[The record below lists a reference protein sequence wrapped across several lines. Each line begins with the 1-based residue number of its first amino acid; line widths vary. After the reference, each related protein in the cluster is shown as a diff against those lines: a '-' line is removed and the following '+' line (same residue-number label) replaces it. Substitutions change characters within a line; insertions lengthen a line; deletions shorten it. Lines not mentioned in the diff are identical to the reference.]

1 MNKIAGYIYKLIG
14 IFIDYILR
22 AAIFVVDA
30 LVSVFK
36 SFRELI
42 GLVLSMGGCLFI
54 LLLLNSFILYRV
66 LENPFLMTVIIL
78 SVVVPFIGRI
88 AVSYLKYIHYI
99 GTEYFFDK
107 ADFYLLGRRASFEKM
122 EDYGRKYRENLER
135 ERIKREEQRRKT
147 QEEEFRRRFEN
158 FGGFHTYTFDD
169 FESFEEFFRDVG
181 YGNYT
186 GGQGGSYQNQGG
198 YHQNMGGSMSFKSQY
213 EKSCNILGV
222 NYTADKYEIKL
233 AYKKMA
239 KMYHPDLN
247 KEPGATE
254 KFQEINNAYEFLS
267 DENIERYKRL
277 Q

>member
-1 MNKIAGYIYKLIG
+1 MNKIAGYIYKFIG
-14 IFIDYILR
+14 IFIDYLLR
-22 AAIFVVDA
+22 GAIFLVDA

-54 LLLLNSFILYRV
+54 MLFLNPFILYRV
-66 LENPFLMTVIIL
+66 LRNPFLMTVIVL

-99 GTEYFFDK
+99 GTEYFYDK
-107 ADFYLLGRRASFEKM
+107 ADFHLLGRRASFEKM

-135 ERIKREEQRRKT
+135 ERIRREAERRKA
-147 QEEEFRRRFEN
+147 QEEEFRRQFGN
-158 FGGFHTYTFDD
+158 FGGFHSYTFDD
-169 FESFEEFFRDVG
+169 FESFEEFFRDAG

-186 GGQGGSYQNQGG
+186 GGQGGQNQSGN
-198 YHQNMGGSMSFKSQY
+198 YQNMGGSMSFKAQY

-222 NYTADKYEIKL
+222 SYNADKYEIKL

-239 KMYHPDLN
+239 KLYHPDLN

>member
-1 MNKIAGYIYKLIG
+1 MNKILGHMYKFVG
-14 IFIDYILR
+14 ILIDYILR
-22 AAIFVVDA
+22 AVIFVVNA

-36 SFRELI
+36 SFREMLGLI
-42 GLVLSMGGCLFI
+42 LSMGGCLFI
-54 LLLLNSFILYRV
+54 MLLF
-66 LENPFLMTVIIL
+66 NPFVLYSILRNPLLMTLIML
-78 SVVVPFIGRI
+78 SIVVPFIGKI

-107 ADFYLLGRRASFEKM
+107 SDFYLLGRRASFEKM

-135 ERIKREEQRRKT
+135 ERIRREEQRRKA
-147 QEEEFRRRFEN
+147 QEEEFRRRFED

-169 FESFEEFFRDVG
+169 FDNFEEFFRDAG
-181 YGNYT
+181 YGNYQRDY
-186 GGQGGSYQNQGG
+186 GGNYQNT
-198 YHQNMGGSMSFKSQY
+198 GGSMSFKAQY

-222 NYTADKYEIKL
+222 DYNADKYEIKL

-239 KMYHPDLN
+239 KLYHPDIN

-254 KFQEINNAYEFLS
+254 KFQEINNAYDFLS
-267 DENIERYKRL
+267 DENIERYKKL